1 MNSQDDRFQSVPT
14 AFIGGRA
21 AHRAVAM
28 AAARKPPKKKLSTR
42 FPCFPRLE
50 PTPNRWVLE
59 IGGRKSYRQRR
70 RQTKRS
76 RDGLKEMNPNSVVEA
91 TANSIAPEPAFKAVE
106 KACKDALNLW
116 PNANAAVL
124 FGSRARGDYRD
135 GSDWDIAFIT
145 STEESLPC
153 AALQEMSNFEA
164 REGIRVQA
172 QAISQEQFHEGAD
185 SLGNIAAP
193 VAREGHIIA
202 GHCQWPET
210 ESNPVLK
217 SHEYINWRSGALARV
232 ASAAVNLATAIDSVR
247 AGNFRSRLGDF
258 VADTSDAAERFAKI
272 VFRRL
277 ASGTGAAIPRRHQ
290 INEIET
296 KLDRVLEH
304 DAGPGGLWW
313 RSDSGEEF
321 RELLRMMNGHGE
333 EDHQAG
339 YSATPDADAIA
350 RAANRLITMASL
362 ATREVEEL
370 PDPGGLRQAAM
381 EVACDS
387 WVSILGSARRLRQ
400 SLREI
405 DPNDFLFSATGSRLA
420 QSASAAAKFG
430 EEIAQT
436 LEKLADDLYAEMA
449 HEDRARVNPIIYV
462 VGTRPNGKPLAIA
475 DNPEAIMDRAD
486 DISRSRLPRKDAG
499 LELLGSSGFFQALR
513 ILGFTL
519 EPLPRLFTES
529 EAVEL
534 VKKQQG
540 MDFDEIALRT
550 ALGNLLRG
558 REIGP
563 KRN

>member
-1 MNSQDDRFQSVPT
+1 MSTAKAQAEVRRILARGPVPQNWE
-14 AFIGGRA
+14 
-21 AHRAVAM
+21 
-28 AAARKPPKKKLSTR
+28 S
-42 FPCFPRLE
+42 
-50 PTPNRWVLE
+50 PNRQLRTW
-59 IGGRKSYRQRR
+59 G
-70 RQTKRS
+70 
-76 RDGLKEMNPNSVVEA
+76 VVEA
-91 TANSIAPEPAFKAVE
+91 TAGSIAPDSAFKAVE
-106 KACKDALNLW
+106 KACKDALISW
-116 PNANAAVL
+116 PNAKAAVL
-124 FGSRARGDYRD
+124 FGSRARGDHRD
-135 GSDWDIAFIT
+135 DSDWDIAFIT
-145 STEESLPC
+145 STEESLPR
-153 AALQEMSNFEA
+153 AALQDLKNLEA
-164 REGIRVQA
+164 CNEIHVQA
-172 QAISQEQFHEGAD
+172 QTISQDRFHESAD

-193 VAREGHIIA
+193 VAREGRIIA

-272 VFRRL
+272 VFGRL
-277 ASGTGAAIPRRHQ
+277 ASRTGVAIPRRHQ
-290 INEIET
+290 INEIVT
-296 KLDRVLEH
+296 KLDHVLEQ
-304 DAGPGGLWW
+304 DAGPGGIWW

-350 RAANRLITMASL
+350 RAANRLVTMASF
-362 ATREVEEL
+362 AIREAEEL

-400 SLREI
+400 TLREI
-405 DPNDFLFSATGSRLA
+405 DPNDFLFSATGSKLA
-420 QSASAAAKFG
+420 QSASAAADFG
-430 EEIAQT
+430 EEIAQA

-449 HEDRARVNPIIYV
+449 PEDRAKVNPIIYV

-486 DISRSRLPRKDAG
+486 DISRSQLPRKDAG
-499 LELLGSSGFFQALR
+499 LKLFRSAGFIQALP

-519 EPLPRLFTES
+519 EPLPKLFTES

-540 MDFDEIALRT
+540 MDLDEIALRT
-550 ALGNLLRG
+550 ALDNLLRG
-558 REIGP
+558 RETGP

>member
-1 MNSQDDRFQSVPT
+1 MT
-14 AFIGGRA
+14 
-21 AHRAVAM
+21 
-28 AAARKPPKKKLSTR
+28 AARKPPKKGLSKR

-70 RQTKRS
+70 RQKKRP
-76 RDGLKEMNPNSVVEA
+76 RNGLEEMNPNSVVEA
-91 TANSIAPEPAFKAVE
+91 TANSIVPEPAFKAIE
-106 KACKDALNLW
+106 KACKDALNSW
-116 PNANAAVL
+116 PNAEAAVL
-124 FGSRARGDYRD
+124 FGSRARGDHRD
-135 GSDWDIAFIT
+135 DSDWDIAFIT
-145 STEESLPC
+145 STEESPPC
-153 AALQEMSNFEA
+153 AALQDLNNLEA

-172 QAISQEQFHEGAD
+172 QAISQDRFHESAN

-193 VAREGHIIA
+193 VAREGRVIA

-258 VADTSDAAERFAKI
+258 MADTSDAAERFAKI
-272 VFRRL
+272 VSGRL
-277 ASGTGAAIPRRHQ
+277 ASGTGAAIPRRRQ

-296 KLDRVLEH
+296 KLDHVLEH
-304 DAGPGGLWW
+304 DAGPGGIWW

-321 RELLRMMNGHGE
+321 RELLRMMNENGE

-339 YSATPDADAIA
+339 YFVSTPDADAIA

-370 PDPGGLRQAAM
+370 PDPGGLRQAAT

-387 WVSILGSARRLRQ
+387 WASILGPVRRLRQ
-400 SLREI
+400 TLRDI
-405 DPNDFLFSATGSRLA
+405 DPNNSLFSAADSKLA
-420 QSASAAAKFG
+420 QSASAAAGFG
-430 EEIAQT
+430 EEIAQA
-436 LEKLADDLYAEMA
+436 LEKLADGLYVEMA
-449 HEDRARVNPIIYV
+449 PEDRAKVNPVVYV
-462 VGTRPNGKPLAIA
+462 VGAHPNGKPLAIA
-475 DNPEAIMDRAD
+475 DNPEAIMDRAEG
-486 DISRSRLPRKDAG
+486 ISRSRLPKKDAG
-499 LELLGSSGFFQALR
+499 SKLFGSSGFLQALR

-534 VKKQQG
+534 VKKQQSVG
-540 MDFDEIALRT
+540 LDEIALQT
-550 ALGNLLRG
+550 ALDNLLRE
-558 REIGP
+558 RQIGLKP
-563 KRN
+563 S